1 MTIRSNLFNQF
12 KLRIMASFLVAI
24 IIGWMIMNNWQMPK
38 TVSASDEWQPNSLQ
52 TIRNRLPQTFNAA
65 TRHYTIQY
73 GDTLN
78 TIAEVLNV
86 NANTLVADNQLA
98 NVDLI
103 YAGYALSITKDE
115 GGYVP
120 AKQTT
125 GTVIAQPMPVASLVN
140 TFDGKQLTPVK
151 NK

>member
-1 MTIRSNLFNQF
+1 MNIRYNLFNQI
-12 KLRIMASFLVAI
+12 KLRIMAIFLVAI
-24 IIGWMIMNNWQMPK
+24 MIGLLFMNMWQFPK

-78 TIAEVLNV
+78 SIAEVLNV
-86 NANTLVADNQLA
+86 NANALVADNQLTNA
-98 NVDLI
+98 DVI
-103 YAGYALSITKDE
+103 YAGYALLITKDE

-120 AKQTT
+120 ANQTT
-125 GTVIAQPMPVASLVN
+125 GTVIAQPMPVARLVN
-140 TFDGKQLTPVK
+140 TFDGKQITPVK